1 MGTVFLA
8 YASPPFKQCRNFT
21 NSKTSGGNKRIQKEH
36 TLKKVYSYFSAKP
49 LWNSLK
55 CFGYSYPVKTILKH
69 TTRKCAWIL
78 YADYA
83 ALTLWLLKGN
93 PDTFFLGIETLI
105 PHSKSI
111 LRPYLWRSTT
121 CALRAEAHGV
131 PGDGAQ
137 NNNVQSSQ
145 RVLHGINAMGCPI
158 GRCTKIIT
166 QGFSPSAFT
175 VYHNGYVLSSCYAHI
190 A

>member
-1 MGTVFLA
+1 MFLA
-8 YASPPFKQCRNFT
+8 YASPPLKQCRNFT
-21 NSKTSGGNKRIQKEH
+21 NSKTSDGNKRIQKEH

-121 CALRAEAHGV
+121 CALRAEAYGV

-137 NNNVQSSQ
+137 NNSVQSSQ
-145 RVLHGINAMGCPI
+145 RMQSRFYPTSVLADGAQKSIHRAIFLHSDFCGIETLIP
-158 GRCTKIIT
+158 
-166 QGFSPSAFT
+166 
-175 VYHNGYVLSSCYAHI
+175 
-190 A
+190 